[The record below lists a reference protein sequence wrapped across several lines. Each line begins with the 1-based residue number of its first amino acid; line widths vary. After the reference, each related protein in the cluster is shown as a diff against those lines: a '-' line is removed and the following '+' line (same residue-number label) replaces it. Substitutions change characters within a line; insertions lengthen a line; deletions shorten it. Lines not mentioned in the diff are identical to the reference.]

1 MGIGGKLVKNGR
13 KLDIN
18 QLKIGGNWW
27 KVGWKID
34 PKLVENWIS
43 IQQKLVRNWLNSAK
57 IQPNF
62 QLKLIWSNLVLIQ
75 SISIHFQYQIQFQ
88 LADVTNP
95 QPKLVNAMTTQINNF
110 QTSRLIDTLTFKKI
124 QSRINESINELK
136 LKKCK
141 FRIDSDLI
149 EWICKWGDGYFKQ
162 CHLAAAFVH

>member
-1 MGIGGKLVKNGR
+1 MENWSKIGW

-18 QLKIGGNWW
+18 STKIGQ
-27 KVGWKID
+27 
-34 PKLVENWIS
+34 KLVEFS
-43 IQQKLVRNWLNSAK
+43 QNSAK
-57 IQPNF
+57 FSVETN
-62 QLKLIWSNLVLIQ
+62 LKNLVLIQ

-95 QPKLVNAMTTQINNF
+95 QPKLVNAMTTQVNNF

-124 QSRINESINELK
+124 QSRINESINELQ
-136 LKKCK
+136 LKKYK